1 MHFFSHK
8 TSGGVAALL
17 FATLIS
23 SYAQPG
29 VTAGANGTVH
39 IVTNGG
45 VTIITSVITNGGNFS
60 YSSSSSSGGD
70 ATPPDLQKIIK
81 QLTSDIAG
89 PGGAAAR
96 VKNGAP
102 PVPWLGVAA
111 DEASEALR
119 AQLSLPDATGLVVR
133 DITAKSPAALAGLQ
147 ANDILL
153 KLDDQLLVNAPQ
165 LQSLIRA
172 RKAGEE
178 VALTILRK
186 GKETKVKTK
195 LAAHAPDAGG
205 IADVQVINLGSF
217 DLDLNKVFGQLH
229 GGAAPVV
236 IQKSFHSSV
245 TNAAG
250 GVDAA
255 QMQKAVNEAVQRA
268 MEQMQR
274 QMEGTG
280 QKKK

>member
-1 MHFFSHK
+1 MHFLSHK
-8 TSGGVAALL
+8 FSDGAAALL
-17 FATLIS
+17 FAMLVST
-23 SYAQPG
+23 YAHPG
-29 VTAGANGTVH
+29 ATAGANGTVH

-45 VTIITSVITNGGNFS
+45 VTIITSVVTNGGNFS
-60 YSSSSSSGGD
+60 YSSSSSSGSD
-70 ATPPDLQKIIK
+70 AKPPDLQKIIK
-81 QLTSDIAG
+81 QLTGGAAG

-96 VKNGAP
+96 TKNGAP

-119 AQLSLPDATGLVVR
+119 AHLSLPDAAGLVVR
-133 DITAKSPAALAGLQ
+133 DITAKSPAAIAGLQ

-165 LQSLIRA
+165 LQSLIRS
-172 RKAGEE
+172 RKAGDEI
-178 VALTILRK
+178 ALTLLRK

-195 LAAHAPDAGG
+195 LAAHAPASGG
-205 IADVQVINLGSF
+205 VDDVQVINLGNF

-236 IQKSFHSSV
+236 IQKSFHTSV

-250 GVDAA
+250 GVDA
-255 QMQKAVNEAVQRA
+255 
-268 MEQMQR
+268 EQMQQ
-274 QMEGTG
+274 QMDGTG
-280 QKKK
+280 REKK